1 MRKLSLPVTIVMVI
15 CMLFAAA
22 IPSVSAQDGA
32 DCEIFEDSYV
42 DAGTFLPLPIFSLL
56 GQNQTVTVTSPT
68 DPNKAVLIM
77 RYDLVTMELISETT
91 SMLPLTFSTANDS
104 LQVILLFTEDGSSII
119 WYTTISC
126 GEELLSCP
134 IDDGR
139 LDTSDCGALVAAY
152 PNGTALDI
160 YGIDPASG
168 EGVLVFSFDLA
179 TAGDVTENTLLAEG
193 TNPFNGQ
200 PIRLYKLA
208 GGGYQL
214 NSTQPNG
221 EPYEFAWS

>member
-1 MRKLSLPVTIVMVI
+1 MRKLSVPVTIAIVL
-15 CMLFAAA
+15 CMLFTAGL
-22 IPSVSAQDGA
+22 PSVLAQDTP
-32 DCEIFEDSYV
+32 DCSLAAGSGSIVDFYV
-42 DAGTFLPLPIFSLL
+42 NGEVFAQV
-56 GQNQTVTVTSPT
+56 GQNQVVYISSPSF
-68 DPNKAVLIM
+68 PNKTVVVLLFDIN
-77 RYDLVTMELISETT
+77 TGELISETIET
-91 SMLPLTFSTANDS
+91 LPVTLSTANE
-104 LQVILLFTEDGSSII
+104 QNYYGIVYTEDFTII
-119 WYTTISC
+119 DWYIVITC

-139 LDTSDCGALVAAY
+139 LDTTDCGALVAAY
-152 PNGTALDI
+152 PNGTVLDI

>member
-1 MRKLSLPVTIVMVI
+1 MRKRSLPVTIALVLT
-15 CMLFAAA
+15 MLFAVGL
-22 IPSVSAQDGA
+22 PSVSAQSQSNCYPYNGPIGYSHFFA
-32 DCEIFEDSYV
+32 QALFSAIGENHVITLSSP
-42 DAGTFLPLPIFSLL
+42 TFPDELVVVRYLDFDTGDVISESVENLPITL
-56 GQNQTVTVTSPT
+56 
-68 DPNKAVLIM
+68 
-77 RYDLVTMELISETT
+77 
-91 SMLPLTFSTANDS
+91 STANGSAANIEVFTDS
-104 LQVILLFTEDGSSII
+104 GNPIDLWLVVT
-119 WYTTISC
+119 C

-139 LDTSDCGALVAAY
+139 LDTTDCGALVAAY

-160 YGIDPASG
+160 YGIDPVNG

-200 PIRLYKLA
+200 PIQLYKLT
-208 GGGYQL
+208 GGYQL

-221 EPYEFAWS
+221 EPYEFSWS